1 MAISSKDIET
11 LWGHY
16 QSEGVSKGVSV
27 SQYFEANGIPYHVF
41 EKWYKKRFRQ
51 PDVVD
56 CVVDGV
62 PDDAKGSCASS
73 PSDYKSPIQ
82 VQAQK
87 ISVIVSHVNIC
98 LSNGMRI
105 DHHKL
110 SYAELLSFIQKLE
123 PLCLA

>member
-11 LWGHY
+11 LWGRY

-41 EKWYKKRFRQ
+41 EKWYKKRYRQ
-51 PDVVD
+51 PDVVE
-56 CVVDGV
+56 CVVDGT
-62 PDDAKGSCASS
+62 PNEDQQSCPALCSN
-73 PSDYKSPIQ
+73 DKT
-82 VQAQK
+82 VAQGLTLK
-87 ISVIVSHVNIC
+87 NSVTVSHVNIC

-110 SYAELLSFIQKLE
+110 SYSELLCFIQKLE
-123 PLCLA
+123 PLCLV